1 MKNHITE
8 NGCVIYVPEHAYI
21 DLKCDGFF
29 SYEEVVALTEYAC
42 EMLRFYNLSKCAI
55 NLQHIKIYPS
65 GAEEYLRDIWYRR
78 LVEAGVNRIAYVVPE
93 DIFGRASM
101 TVVHAGEAASK
112 IQRKYFGDESSA
124 KEWLNSEL

>member
-1 MKNHITE
+1 MRNHITE
-8 NGCVIYVPEHAYI
+8 NGCVTYVPEHACI

-29 SYEEVVALTEYAC
+29 SYEEVVALTEYAI
-42 EMLRFYNLSKCAI
+42 EMLRFYKLTKCTI
-55 NLQHIKIYPS
+55 NLRHVKIYPS

-93 DIFGRASM
+93 DIFGKASM

-112 IQRKYFGDESSA
+112 IQRKYFVDELSA
-124 KEWLNSEL
+124 KAWLNSEL